1 MGYLGSTRLMGKLI
15 YGNHLIA
22 EGVETEEQRFIL
34 LNKGCTHYQGYLFGK
49 PIPIEEFEK
58 LLKLG

>member
-1 MGYLGSTRLMGKLI
+1 MVQSLNLQV
-15 YGNHLIA
+15 IA
-22 EGVETEEQRFIL
+22 EGVETKEQQL
-34 LNKGCTHYQGYLFGK
+34 LLSDGCTHYQGYLFGK